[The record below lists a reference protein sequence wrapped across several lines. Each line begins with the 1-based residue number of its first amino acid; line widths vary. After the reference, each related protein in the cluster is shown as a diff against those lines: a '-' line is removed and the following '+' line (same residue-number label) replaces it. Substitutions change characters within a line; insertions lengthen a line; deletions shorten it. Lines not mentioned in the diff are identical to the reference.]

1 MLLFADRLRFSMF
14 PPSPPA
20 LVGGAADRQSR
31 CACAAAALSSGSPR
45 EVGQPG
51 PLEQPSGSFLLAPK
65 VLGQEHGV
73 FQHAPFSGEVSS
85 KF

>member
-1 MLLFADRLRFSMF
+1 MF

-20 LVGGAADRQSR
+20 LVEEQVPGGAASS
-31 CACAAAALSSGSPR
+31 CARAAAALSSGSPR

-65 VLGQEHGV
+65 LLGREHGV